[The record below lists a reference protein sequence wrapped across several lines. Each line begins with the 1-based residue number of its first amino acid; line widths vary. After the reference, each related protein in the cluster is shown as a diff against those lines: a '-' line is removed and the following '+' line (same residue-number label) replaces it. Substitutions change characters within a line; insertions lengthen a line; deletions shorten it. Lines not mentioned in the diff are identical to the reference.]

1 MSDSARPLA
10 SGYPLLP
17 SPYPEQPVPIPT
29 QTETAWLSISS
40 LVPASV
46 HHKTSPPCGA
56 LWEGK
61 WRQKLLSPEIS
72 SHTPEL
78 SNLLASTPKTPILSP
93 FYAPKNSTSPQTLHE
108 SPSISMP
115 PLISSL

>member
-1 MSDSARPLA
+1 LV

-17 SPYPEQPVPIPT
+17 SPYPEQPVPIPA

-40 LVPASV
+40 SVSASV
-46 HHKTSPPCGA
+46 HHGTSSPCGA

-78 SNLLASTPKTPILSP
+78 SNLPASNPKTHVLSP
-93 FYAPKNSTSPQTLHE
+93 FYVPKNSTSPQTLHE
-108 SPSISMP
+108 SPSISIP

>member
-1 MSDSARPLA
+1 
-10 SGYPLLP
+10 
-17 SPYPEQPVPIPT
+17 V
-29 QTETAWLSISS
+29 
-40 LVPASV
+40 
-46 HHKTSPPCGA
+46 
-56 LWEGK
+56 EGK

-78 SNLLASTPKTPILSP
+78 SNLPASNPKNPILSP
-93 FYAPKNSTSPQTLHE
+93 KNNTSPQTLHE